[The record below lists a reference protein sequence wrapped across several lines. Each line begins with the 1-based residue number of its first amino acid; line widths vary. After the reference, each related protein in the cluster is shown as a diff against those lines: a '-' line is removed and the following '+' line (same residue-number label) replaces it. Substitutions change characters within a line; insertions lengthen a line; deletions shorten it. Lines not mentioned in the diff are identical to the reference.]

1 MDEIRRIL
9 NVERGTTSSSPVG
22 IGDDAHAKNHL
33 HIQGNKG
40 QDSGSSQTTLISLGR
55 CLGKTCN
62 VLLKLCSIST
72 EMKKNCGKISIS
84 WKSRTSRHFWLPNL
98 LWDLGRGRAECLE
111 LHGRMDG
118 LTPRT
123 ARWMCPIWTFG
134 STWRSEQ
141 DGWAVFFLFIRM
153 KVGNPLKLLL
163 VLG

>member
-55 CLGKTCN
+55 CLGKTCK

-72 EMKKNCGKISIS
+72 QMKQGNRHPRARRGGGVPAGVNHRAANQILPSAIKAASQHIS
-84 WKSRTSRHFWLPNL
+84 W
-98 LWDLGRGRAECLE
+98 A
-111 LHGRMDG
+111 
-118 LTPRT
+118 
-123 ARWMCPIWTFG
+123 FG
-134 STWRSEQ
+134 S
-141 DGWAVFFLFIRM
+141 DAYVFYTNSGLRPKKDFDVERKNFRRIAKYLTDASKYIH
-153 KVGNPLKLLL
+153 
-163 VLG
+163 